1 MCDTDSVILC
11 SYLHP
16 YFFVLSSEKKLE
28 EERERERKEQEER
41 GTVFYPHIN
50 KVYSFLLCSQLKL
63 CCTEHDSAVGT
74 RTQQPD
80 ILNNNTI

>member
-11 SYLHP
+11 SHLHP

-28 EERERERKEQEER
+28 EERERERKEQVER

-50 KVYSFLLCSQLKL
+50 KVYSFLLCSQLKPY
-63 CCTEHDSAVGT
+63 VV
-74 RTQQPD
+74 
-80 ILNNNTI
+80 LNMNPALERSSLIF